1 MKKFLYLIFLTFL
14 FLITFTIIYLST
26 VGIETS
32 KFNNLIIKEIK
43 KKDPSFEVKLEKI
56 KIKLDLGKIQLF
68 LSTKNPSIQYQ
79 DVKIPIT
86 EIRIYTKINKI
97 LNKEIEVNQII
108 FSVQK
113 FKTQGLQKIITRIKP
128 SNFKTYL
135 LNNINQ
141 GEIEKASFDLIVD
154 KNFKLID
161 YKANGVISKVNL
173 KISNNLLIEEIGF
186 NFIVDKNIALINSI
200 NASYKDIIVSNG
212 SIDLHRK
219 KNFEIKGKFESKF
232 NLKEAQ
238 FNKLFTKIEFVKEN
252 KIQIQGSLL
261 HEFSLKINDSFKI
274 IDYEYK
280 SIGNI
285 SQSQIILKKNFKNNF
300 IPEPIKKIL
309 FEKSILEI
317 NLNKKKKNLLTVE
330 GLYSTDGSNYKK
342 FKIKNNLDKT
352 NSNYFIDINL
362 NQNILIDV
370 INFQTNSKKL
380 NNLKLE
386 FNIKN
391 NKYIFKSINFK
402 ENKNSITI
410 KGLVLDS
417 KNEIQKLSSIKV
429 QTFINNEENNN
440 FTINVDKK
448 ISISGKRFDST
459 KLLRLLSLEKKS
471 NPLKNFNNEIEIQ
484 IKNLITKSQ
493 IPLSNFNLLGSLQ
506 KGKFNKISA
515 KSEFTEGKYL
525 DISLKKD
532 PNNKKILEVYSDS
545 PRALLSDYQFFEGIR
560 DGKLLYTSVI
570 DETGSASKLTIENFK
585 VIKAPTFATLLTL
598 ADLGG
603 YADLLTGKGV
613 SFNILEVNLKENAK
627 IMEIEEMLALGKSVS
642 LHMEGYV
649 VKKTGLVSLSG
660 TLVPAKMLNS
670 LISKIPIVG
679 NVLVGDK
686 VGEGIFGV
694 SFKIKGLPG
703 KIKTTV
709 NPIKT
714 LTPRFITR
722 ALEKKR

>member
-238 FNKLFTKIEFVKEN
+238 FNKLFTKIEFFKEN

-417 KNEIQKLSSIKV
+417 KTEIQKLSSIKV

>member
-68 LSTKNPSIQYQ
+68 LSTRNPSIQYQ

-135 LNNINQ
+135 LNNING

-161 YKANGVISKVNL
+161 YKANGAISKVNL

-186 NFIVDKNIALINSI
+186 NFIVDKNLALINSI
-200 NASYKDIIVSNG
+200 NASYKDIILTNG
-212 SIDLHRK
+212 SIDLQRK

-238 FNKLFTKIEFVKEN
+238 LNQLFTKIEFFKEN

-261 HEFSLKINDSFKI
+261 HEFNLKINDSFKI

-285 SQSQIILKKNFKNNF
+285 LPSQIILKKIFKNNF
-300 IPEPIKKIL
+300 ILEPIKKIL

-317 NLNKKKKNLLTVE
+317 NLNKKKNNLLTVE
-330 GLYSTDGSNYKK
+330 GLYSTDGSSYKK
-342 FKIKNNLDKT
+342 FKIKNNVDKT

-362 NQNILIDV
+362 NQNILIDI

-459 KLLRLLSLEKKS
+459 KLLRLLSQEKKS

-532 PNNKKILEVYSDS
+532 PNNKKILEVYSDY

-627 IMEIEEMLALGKSVS
+627 IMEIEEVLALGKSVS

-649 VKKTGLVSLSG
+649 DKKTGLVSLSG

-670 LISKIPIVG
+670 LVSKIPIVG

>member
-135 LNNINQ
+135 LNNINR

-200 NASYKDIIVSNG
+200 NASYKDIILTNG
-212 SIDLHRK
+212 SIDLQRK

-238 FNKLFTKIEFVKEN
+238 LNQLFTKIEFFKEN

-261 HEFSLKINDSFKI
+261 HEFNLKINDSFKI

-285 SQSQIILKKNFKNNF
+285 LPSQIILKKIFKNNF
-300 IPEPIKKIL
+300 ILEPIKKIL

-317 NLNKKKKNLLTVE
+317 NLNKKKNNLLTVE
-330 GLYSTDGSNYKK
+330 GLYSTDGSSYKK
-342 FKIKNNLDKT
+342 FKIKNNVDKT

-362 NQNILIDV
+362 NQNILIDI

-459 KLLRLLSLEKKS
+459 KLLRLLPQEKKS

-532 PNNKKILEVYSDS
+532 PNNKKILEVYSDY

-627 IMEIEEMLALGKSVS
+627 IMEIEEVLALGKSVS

>member
-135 LNNINQ
+135 LNNING

-161 YKANGVISKVNL
+161 YKANGAISKVNL

-186 NFIVDKNIALINSI
+186 NFIVDKNLALINSI
-200 NASYKDIIVSNG
+200 NASYKDIILTNG
-212 SIDLHRK
+212 SIDLQRK

-238 FNKLFTKIEFVKEN
+238 LNQLFTKIEFFKEN

-261 HEFSLKINDSFKI
+261 HEFNLKINDSFKI

-285 SQSQIILKKNFKNNF
+285 LPSQIILKKIFKNNF
-300 IPEPIKKIL
+300 ILEPIKKIL

-627 IMEIEEMLALGKSVS
+627 IMEIEEVLALGKSVS

-649 VKKTGLVSLSG
+649 DKKTGLVSLSG

-670 LISKIPIVG
+670 LVSKIPIVG

>member
-68 LSTKNPSIQYQ
+68 LSTRNPSIQYQ

-135 LNNINQ
+135 LNNING

>member
-135 LNNINQ
+135 LNNING

-274 IDYEYK
+274 IDY
-280 SIGNI
+280 
-285 SQSQIILKKNFKNNF
+285 
-300 IPEPIKKIL
+300 
-309 FEKSILEI
+309 
-317 NLNKKKKNLLTVE
+317 
-330 GLYSTDGSNYKK
+330 
-342 FKIKNNLDKT
+342 
-352 NSNYFIDINL
+352 
-362 NQNILIDV
+362 
-370 INFQTNSKKL
+370 
-380 NNLKLE
+380 
-386 FNIKN
+386 
-391 NKYIFKSINFK
+391 
-402 ENKNSITI
+402 
-410 KGLVLDS
+410 
-417 KNEIQKLSSIKV
+417 
-429 QTFINNEENNN
+429 
-440 FTINVDKK
+440 
-448 ISISGKRFDST
+448 
-459 KLLRLLSLEKKS
+459 
-471 NPLKNFNNEIEIQ
+471 
-484 IKNLITKSQ
+484 
-493 IPLSNFNLLGSLQ
+493 
-506 KGKFNKISA
+506 
-515 KSEFTEGKYL
+515 
-525 DISLKKD
+525 
-532 PNNKKILEVYSDS
+532 
-545 PRALLSDYQFFEGIR
+545 
-560 DGKLLYTSVI
+560 
-570 DETGSASKLTIENFK
+570 
-585 VIKAPTFATLLTL
+585 
-598 ADLGG
+598 
-603 YADLLTGKGV
+603 
-613 SFNILEVNLKENAK
+613 
-627 IMEIEEMLALGKSVS
+627 
-642 LHMEGYV
+642 
-649 VKKTGLVSLSG
+649 
-660 TLVPAKMLNS
+660 
-670 LISKIPIVG
+670 
-679 NVLVGDK
+679 
-686 VGEGIFGV
+686 
-694 SFKIKGLPG
+694 
-703 KIKTTV
+703 
-709 NPIKT
+709 
-714 LTPRFITR
+714 
-722 ALEKKR
+722 

>member
-238 FNKLFTKIEFVKEN
+238 FNKLFTKIEFFKEN

>member
-135 LNNINQ
+135 LNNINR

-200 NASYKDIIVSNG
+200 NASYKDIIVSSG

-238 FNKLFTKIEFVKEN
+238 FNKLFTKIEFFKEN

-285 SQSQIILKKNFKNNF
+285 SQSQIILKKIFKNNF
-300 IPEPIKKIL
+300 ILEPIKKIL

-317 NLNKKKKNLLTVE
+317 NLNKKKKNLLTIE
-330 GLYSTDGSNYKK
+330 GLYSTDGSSYKK

-459 KLLRLLSLEKKS
+459 KLLRLLPQEKKS

-570 DETGSASKLTIENFK
+570 DETGSASKLKIENFK

-627 IMEIEEMLALGKSVS
+627 IMEIEEVLALGKSVS